1 MVGDFAKLYIWSDVY
16 ASQFRWRF
24 VFLLLSHFHPGKKT
38 EWHFNR
44 ARDGKGL
51 MDGVG
56 GTIKTSLSRSNV
68 FRIVLK
74 RC

>member
-24 VFLLLSHFHPGKKT
+24 VFLLLSHFHLGKKT

-44 ARDGKGL
+44 ARDGKEL